1 MFALMVGWEL
11 KPGSIL
17 DEVGAKSKGFIS
29 FYSVCIKFVVPVV
42 MAFVLAGQMM
52 DYFGGSSSLWY
63 IVSAVIL
70 VVFWVIS
77 LVGNKKT
84 EAAK

>member
-1 MFALMVGWEL
+1 MSLMIGWEL
-11 KPGSIL
+11 KPGCIL
-17 DEVGAKSKGFIS
+17 DEVGAKSKGFMT

-52 DYFGGSSSLWY
+52 DYFGGSSTVWY
-63 IVSAVIL
+63 VVAVVIL
-70 VVFWVIS
+70 VVFWVVS

-84 EAAK
+84 EKAK